1 MDSKLKADIIM
12 DFMQRYSEVKL
23 FEDFFDYNDLGLPL
37 AVALSAELC
46 ELNKRGHEVIDET
59 YLLLLTELRLE
70 NINFDKE
77 FKDLDDILED
87 SPIEEEEEE
96 EEEEE

>member
-1 MDSKLKADIIM
+1 MESKLKAEIIM
-12 DFMQRYSEVKL
+12 DFVQRYSEVKL
-23 FEDFFDYNDLGLPL
+23 FEDFFGYNDLGIPL
-37 AVALSAELC
+37 AVAVSSELC

-77 FKDLDDILED
+77 YKDLDDILED
-87 SPIEEEEEE
+87 SPIEEEEDED
-96 EEEEE
+96 

>member
-1 MDSKLKADIIM
+1 VDSKLKADIIM
-12 DFMQRYSEVKL
+12 DFAQRYSEVLL
-23 FEDFFDYNDLGLPL
+23 FEDFFDYNDLGIPL
-37 AVALSAELC
+37 AVAVSAEIC

-77 FKDLDDILED
+77 YEDLDDILED
-87 SPIEEEEEE
+87 SPVEEEVN
-96 EEEEE
+96 